1 MICTNHVDIADGVRR
16 CYRCGRPYCANCLV
30 SLQGQLYC
38 GICKGERVLD
48 VRSGTEQGV
57 LRLAGAGR
65 RFAALTLD
73 RLIMAL
79 GVGIMAAVA
88 VGLGSVLKIDSDTSG
103 MYIFAG
109 LGVGLLAF
117 VALEAVLL
125 TRRGQTLG
133 KMAASIKVVR
143 PDGSAIHAGQAW
155 GRTIARLMAVHVLAL
170 ADYIPGL
177 VTTEKTCLHDLIA
190 NTRVVSI
197 D

>member
-1 MICTNHVDIADGVRR
+1 M
-16 CYRCGRPYCANCLV
+16 

-48 VRSGTEQGV
+48 VRSGTEQDL

-73 RLIMAL
+73 RLIMAM
-79 GVGIMAAVA
+79 GVGIMVALTVGLSSTLKVSSDASGTYIFVVLA
-88 VGLGSVLKIDSDTSG
+88 VGILG
-103 MYIFAG
+103 
-109 LGVGLLAF
+109 F

-170 ADYIPGL
+170 ADYIPAL
-177 VTTEKTCLHDLIA
+177 VTKEKTCLHDLLA
-190 NTRVVSI
+190 NTRVVSV